1 MLSLSNNKGG
11 VGKTATAVNLAR
23 ELARDY
29 SVLLVDLDPQANA
42 TAATVENLRRH
53 SFADCVIG
61 GVPVDELI
69 VQGEHF
75 DVLPS
80 HISLERLEIESPA
93 PQAELIGALNDA
105 LAPVDDYN
113 FIIID
118 TLPSLGLL
126 QRMAICAADGVLIPV
141 RASTF
146 AIDGIY
152 NLQQLILTMQR
163 LFGARAELF
172 GIVLT
177 MFDSR
182 KTMCRAIKEALNEEF
197 PDNAFESV
205 IRENTA
211 VDQALSL
218 GQAASDFAI
227 GSAGALDYSTFTAEV
242 IRHVPKNGRPL
253 RISGTVHAPTPV
265 GRSCWPARR
274 TASLTSRRFIPTRTS
289 RGSTWSRKVSR
300 IWPRVS
306 GVLGLSTRSSSTPA
320 GPSLPGSAAI
330 WPARWPGSSTS
341 PCECWNRSTTDS
353 KSL

>member
-1 MLSLSNNKGG
+1 MTLRVKDVASLTGMTAGTVRRWIAEGRLDAEKDESGRYALTKSHVNAILEEKRPHFRDVSRCVLSLSNNKGG

-29 SVLLVDLDPQANA
+29 SVLLADLDPQANA

-53 SFADCVIG
+53 SFADCVMDG
-61 GVPVDELI
+61 LPVEELI
-69 VQGEHF
+69 VQGEQF

-93 PQAELIGALNDA
+93 PQADLIPALNDA

-163 LFGARAELF
+163 LHGARAELF

-218 GQAASDFAI
+218 GLAASDFAA

-242 IRHVPKNGRPL
+242 IRHVPQ
-253 RISGTVHAPTPV
+253 
-265 GRSCWPARR
+265 
-274 TASLTSRRFIPTRTS
+274 
-289 RGSTWSRKVSR
+289 
-300 IWPRVS
+300 
-306 GVLGLSTRSSSTPA
+306 
-320 GPSLPGSAAI
+320 
-330 WPARWPGSSTS
+330 
-341 PCECWNRSTTDS
+341 TTDR
-353 KSL
+353 